1 MTEFLIAFGAFLVLH
16 SIPAIAPIRQGLID
30 RFGRRSYFM
39 VYSVVSLVV
48 LGWLI
53 HATLYLDYVPLWT
66 PAPWQAWTTMVAAPT
81 GIFLVLA
88 GLFSVNPLSLSVRSG
103 FRRGSIV
110 AITRH
115 PVLWGFLIWAAAH
128 FVPNG
133 DLGGILLFGGLALF
147 CVAGFF
153 IVEKRARRRLGEDW
167 KRIAGTT
174 STVPFRAIVDRRAR
188 LSVDMP
194 IAFAFILTAVL
205 TYWLLVGGHTLLFVA
220 DPLALA
226 FVDCQ
231 DKLPLATF

>member
-16 SIPAIAPIRQGLID
+16 SIPAIAPIRQGLINAV
-30 RFGRRSYFM
+30 GRRTYFIA
-39 VYSVVSLVV
+39 YSGVSLIV

-53 HATLYLDYVPLWT
+53 HAALYLDFVPLWD
-66 PAPWQAWTTMVAAPT
+66 PAPWQAWATIVAAPI

-115 PVLWGFLIWAAAH
+115 PVLWGFLIWAIGH
-128 FVPNG
+128 LVPNG
-133 DLGGILLFGGLALF
+133 DLGGVLLFGGLVLF

-153 IVEKRARRRLGEDW
+153 IVEKRAHRRLGEEW
-167 KRIAGTT
+167 NRIARTT
-174 STVPFRAIVDRRAR
+174 SQVPFGAIVDGRAR
-188 LSVDMP
+188 LSVDAPM
-194 IAFAFILTAVL
+194 ISAFVLTAVL
-205 TYWLLVGGHTLLFVA
+205 TYWLLAGGHTSLFVA

-226 FVDCQ
+226 
-231 DKLPLATF
+231 LPSS